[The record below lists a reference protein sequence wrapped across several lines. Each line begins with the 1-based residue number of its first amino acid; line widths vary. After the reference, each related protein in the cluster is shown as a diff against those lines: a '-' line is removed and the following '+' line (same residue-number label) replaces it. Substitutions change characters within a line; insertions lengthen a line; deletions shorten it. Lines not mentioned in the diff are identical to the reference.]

1 MPWKDLSS
9 GGPWGNPG
17 GGDGGRPRGP
27 RGPWGGP
34 PGGGS
39 NGSGNGGGRGP
50 FQAPKFEDLLRK
62 GGDRFKGMMPG
73 GVGSPRGIALVGLA
87 AVLIWLL
94 TGFYTVRTSEAGVET
109 IFGRMTGLTGEGLH
123 WNWPSPIGGVLK
135 PEVTGV
141 RQTSIGLAIVPGTGR
156 GPVRAADRE
165 SLMLTGDENIIDV
178 QAVVS
183 WRVDWEARA
192 RQGAPPQASEGI
204 RQFVF
209 NIRNAPKTVEDVAES
224 ALREIVG
231 RREFENIRTTGRGEI
246 EQEAARLIQ
255 QMLDQYGS
263 GIRVTIVQLQKIDP
277 PTKALDAFRD
287 VQAARADKERAINN
301 AQGYTNQVVQRA
313 EGEAEKVVRAAE
325 AYRQERIARAE
336 GDASRFLALF
346 KEYSESKDITRQRIY
361 LETMRD
367 LLKGM
372 DKVLLDNRQGSGVV
386 PYLPLDQL
394 RPPAVRPPATGETRP
409 GDTRT
414 GGN

>member
-1 MPWKDLSS
+1 MPWKNYSSS

-17 GGDGGRPRGP
+17 GDGGKPRGP

-34 PGGGS
+34 PSGNNGGNN
-39 NGSGNGGGRGP
+39 NGSGRGP
-50 FQAPKFEDLLRK
+50 FQPPKFEDLLRR
-62 GGDRFKGMMPG
+62 GGERFKGMMPG
-73 GVGSPRGIALVGLA
+73 GIGSPRGIALAGLA
-87 AVLIWLL
+87 AIVIWLL

-123 WNWPSPIGGVLK
+123 WNWPSPIGSVSK

-141 RQTSIGLAIVPGTGR
+141 RQTSIGLTVAPGTGR

-183 WRVDWEARA
+183 WRVDWEARP
-192 RQGAPPQASEGI
+192 RQGGLPQASEGI
-204 RQFVF
+204 RMFVF
-209 NIRNAPKTVEDVAES
+209 NIRNAVKTVEDVSES
-224 ALREIVG
+224 ALREIIG
-231 RREFENIRTTGRGEI
+231 RREFENIRTKGRGEI

-277 PTKALDAFRD
+277 PAKALDAFRD
-287 VQAARADKERAINN
+287 VQAARADKDRAVNN
-301 AQGYTNQVVQRA
+301 AHGYANQVTQRA
-313 EGEAEKVVRAAE
+313 EGEAEKVLRAAE
-325 AYRQERIARAE
+325 AYRAERIARAE
-336 GDASRFLALF
+336 GEASRFLALY
-346 KEYSESKDITRQRIY
+346 KEYAGSKDITRQRIY
-361 LETMRD
+361 LDTMRD

-372 DKVLLDNRQGSGVV
+372 DKVLLDNRQGSSGVV

-394 RPPAVRPPATGETRP
+394 RTPPRPPAANPPRAGE
-409 GDTRT
+409 TRT
-414 GGN
+414 GGE